1 MKEIRKK
8 KIIII
13 YKGDFQKLEK
23 FGFELS
29 QEENQYTKKVNTVSD
44 GYQTFYETIFIT
56 NSRIIKSRL
65 YNDLSDFEWTGYV
78 DKAEHYIKDL
88 ENAGLLEFKEI
99 EHYKKYIEKLQKEN
113 EKYKRLSEMNL
124 KNAEEFKNNMCEH
137 RCLLKSENEKLQ
149 KENEEKTILLFAGAE
164 KVRRLEKENEEL
176 KGTLRDTQNSWFE
189 DTKKMEKLKNQNQC
203 YINSIQSI
211 APVLI
216 QEYIEKQEIK
226 DKIGDLADTA
236 NKINDEIV
244 EELKS
249 KDICQ
254 EYLEDKRKELGLINR
269 DIKTLQSLLDESE
282 EK

>member
-1 MKEIRKK
+1 MNEEEKEAIEMLNIFRLEHKFFNIRQA
-8 KIIII
+8 
-13 YKGDFQKLEK
+13 DNLED
-23 FGFELS
+23 
-29 QEENQYTKKVNTVSD
+29 N
-44 GYQTFYETIFIT
+44 I
-56 NSRIIKSRL
+56 
-65 YNDLSDFEWTGYV
+65 
-78 DKAEHYIKDL
+78 
-88 ENAGLLEFKEI
+88 EI
-99 EHYKKYIEKLQKEN
+99 VLNLIEKLQ
-113 EKYKRLSEMNL
+113 
-124 KNAEEFKNNMCEH
+124 
-137 RCLLKSENEKLQ
+137 
-149 KENEEKTILLFAGAE
+149 
-164 KVRRLEKENEEL
+164 KENEEL

>member
-1 MKEIRKK
+1 MNLDDLLNEMS
-8 KIIII
+8 
-13 YKGDFQKLEK
+13 EK
-23 FGFELS
+23 MR
-29 QEENQYTKKVNTVSD
+29 N
-44 GYQTFYETIFIT
+44 
-56 NSRIIKSRL
+56 R
-65 YNDLSDFEWTGYV
+65 DLSDEYLR
-78 DKAEHYIKDL
+78 EHNNSTR
-88 ENAGLLEFKEI
+88 EEI
-99 EHYKKYIEKLQKEN
+99 GIGEYAYGITMIPCKWVYEYLSDYKSLQ
-113 EKYKRLSEMNL
+113 
-124 KNAEEFKNNMCEH
+124 
-137 RCLLKSENEKLQ
+137 
-149 KENEEKTILLFAGAE
+149 
-164 KVRRLEKENEEL
+164 KENEEL

>member
-1 MKEIRKK
+1 MKE
-8 KIIII
+8 KIYIIFKNNEEEYDDYSDWIIEI
-13 YKGDFQKLEK
+13 YKDKEK
-23 FGFELS
+23 AEKRFVELVKT
-29 QEENQYTKKVNTVSD
+29 NQYKKDRAIKSAKYNEDIGAYRIEEHEIESEESEAMSEEEKEAKESIEYLKTRLYGNEGCKYIDVAQED
-44 GYQTFYETIFIT
+44 LRIFI
-56 NSRIIKSRL
+56 NLVDRKEKDIEGWKKYSDEQEKNIIKK
-65 YNDLSDFEWTGYV
+65 NN
-78 DKAEHYIKDL
+78 IIC
-88 ENAGLLEFKEI
+88 NLEFQ
-99 EHYKKYIEKLQKEN
+99 IEKLQ
-113 EKYKRLSEMNL
+113 
-124 KNAEEFKNNMCEH
+124 
-137 RCLLKSENEKLQ
+137 
-149 KENEEKTILLFAGAE
+149 
-164 KVRRLEKENEEL
+164 KENEEL

>member
-1 MKEIRKK
+1 MKVMISQPMNGRCEEDI
-8 KIIII
+8 KI
-13 YKGDFQKLEK
+13 LEEMIENANIENMDMNNC
-23 FGFELS
+23 FGGEHI
-29 QEENQYTKKVNTVSD
+29 EAIEH
-44 GYQTFYETIFIT
+44 I
-56 NSRIIKSRL
+56 
-65 YNDLSDFEWTGYV
+65 LSD
-78 DKAEHYIKDL
+78 
-88 ENAGLLEFKEI
+88 
-99 EHYKKYIEKLQKEN
+99 
-113 EKYKRLSEMNL
+113 YKRVL
-124 KNAEEFKNNMCEH
+124 
-137 RCLLKSENEKLQ
+137 
-149 KENEEKTILLFAGAE
+149 
-164 KVRRLEKENEEL
+164 KENEEL

-269 DIKTLQSLLDESE
+269 DIKTLQSLLDEREDSKDGE
-282 EK
+282 G

>member
-1 MKEIRKK
+1 MKE
-8 KIIII
+8 KIYII
-13 YKGDFQKLEK
+13 
-23 FGFELS
+23 
-29 QEENQYTKKVNTVSD
+29 
-44 GYQTFYETIFIT
+44 
-56 NSRIIKSRL
+56 
-65 YNDLSDFEWTGYV
+65 
-78 DKAEHYIKDL
+78 
-88 ENAGLLEFKEI
+88 
-99 EHYKKYIEKLQKEN
+99 
-113 EKYKRLSEMNL
+113 
-124 KNAEEFKNNMCEH
+124 FKNNEEEYDDYSDWIIEIYKDKGKAEKRFVELVKTNQYKKDRTIRKVKYNEDIGAYRIEEH
-137 RCLLKSENEKLQ
+137 EIESEESETMSEEAKEAIDKLKTFINIPNYVFLKEYEQLIQSTRIVINLIEKLQ

-189 DTKKMEKLKNQNQC
+189 DTKKMEKLKNQNQS

-254 EYLEDKRKELGLINR
+254 EYLEDKRKELRFIDAKK
-269 DIKTLQSLLDESE
+269 DI
-282 EK
+282 